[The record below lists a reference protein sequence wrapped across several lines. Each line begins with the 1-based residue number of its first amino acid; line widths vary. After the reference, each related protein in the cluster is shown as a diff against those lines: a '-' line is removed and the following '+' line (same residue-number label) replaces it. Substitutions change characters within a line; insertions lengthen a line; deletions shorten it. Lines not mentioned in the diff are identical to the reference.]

1 MKILTESE
9 NTLNGTIVTI
19 KNDDLTYSVGVMQED
34 GSIEVKH
41 PNVTAEGC
49 ISALAHYLNGEAY
62 SRMKLAKLKSEN
74 K

>member
-19 KNDDLTYSVGVMQED
+19 KNEDGTYSVGVMHD
-34 GSIEVKH
+34 NGSVDVKH
-41 PNVTAEGC
+41 PNVNAEGC
-49 ISALAHYLNGEAY
+49 MAALAHYLNGEAY
-62 SRMKLAKLKSEN
+62 RRNKLEKLQSTN